1 MTIGSI
7 LLGLALLIV
16 VGLILSK
23 PLLTAGPQ
31 STQSLDKRRQLELRK
46 EAFLAEI
53 RRLDFDHETG
63 NIPTDVYELQR
74 TQLMNEAAVVLRE
87 MDELPAAAGEDI
99 QAQIEA
105 AVLQRRDHRAPSS
118 NGQAGFCT
126 QCGQPLDADD
136 KFCARCGQ
144 PLRVAQ
150 PTTGRV

>member
-23 PLLTAGPQ
+23 PLLTAVPQ
-31 STQSLDKRRQLELRK
+31 STQSLDKRRQLELEK

-53 RRLDFDHETG
+53 HTLDFDHETG
-63 NIPTDVYELQR
+63 NIPPDVYELQR
-74 TQLMNEAAVVLRE
+74 TQLMNEAAAVLRE
-87 MDELPAAAGEDI
+87 MDELPAAEEDI
-99 QAQIEA
+99 QAQIEG
-105 AVLQRRDHRAPSS
+105 AVLLRRHRHAPSS

-126 QCGQPLDADD
+126 QCGQPLDAGD

-144 PLRVAQ
+144 PLRAAQ
-150 PTTGRV
+150 PTT